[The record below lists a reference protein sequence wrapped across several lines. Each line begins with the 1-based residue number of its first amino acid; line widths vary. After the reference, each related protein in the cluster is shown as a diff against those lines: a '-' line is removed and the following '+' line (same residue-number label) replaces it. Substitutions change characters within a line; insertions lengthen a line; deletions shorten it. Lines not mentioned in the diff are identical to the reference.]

1 MKLLARNKFQ
11 KKIGISFALLI
22 SLISI
27 NMVVAA
33 LASYSITNKIEL
45 QNEIEQVVRDIE
57 QTRLTVNSF
66 TSSLDRRLAQQVF
79 HQIALTRQQIKEA
92 APRHTDGKLSSLIS
106 QLNDFKAQFQKYM
119 IEADQM
125 TALESRAVA
134 LGNDMLER
142 LNVVR
147 TNDDVIGNRQTFD
160 AVIGRVLNI
169 LWLRHEPQ
177 AQYRN
182 LVTVKIRNIREEL
195 DALKTQAQNVIDT
208 NAQRLLFRIVRDT
221 SDYVASYEKHLLYKD
236 LNAKTEQTLFK
247 ISTQIQADCDQIIYE
262 MNKTMQQYIAY
273 ALTITVLIF
282 LLTFVTAPVL
292 ARYLTG
298 EILKPIRSLVS
309 ITKKVAAGQL
319 DVHAN
324 VEVEDEIGKLAH
336 HFNLMTKSLKKSQKQ
351 LLEKHRALEE
361 VHEELEKRVELRT
374 KELALTNA
382 SLQSEIISRKQSEAA
397 IQASEEKFRAMF
409 ELSPLGMARNTLDG
423 NFLEANHALQDMLGY
438 NLNSLR
444 QRRISELYYEDPAT
458 KWTGVVSTLQKS
470 GRYSLREVRIP
481 SRDGQTLYT
490 RLNGVLV
497 TDSSGVDAV
506 WSIFEDITEQKKSDE
521 LIWSQANFDALT
533 GLPNRR
539 MFQNSLNHE
548 IKNSK
553 RQSSLL
559 VLMFLDLDK
568 FKEVNDTLGHDKG
581 DLLLIKAAKR
591 IAGCIRDTDMVAR
604 LGGDE
609 FTVILQNLDK
619 ISNAEKVAYK
629 IINTLSQPFDL
640 EGNAVSIGVSIG
652 ITIYPN
658 DAGTLEELM
667 NNADQAM
674 YQAKADGRNCFRFYT
689 QSLQVL
695 SQTRARMSNDIR
707 HALSADQFELYYQ
720 PIVELTSGV
729 IYKAEALIRWN
740 HPSLGIISPSKF
752 ISLAEETN
760 KIVDIGNWVFHEA
773 AKQAKRLR
781 SNYYPQF
788 QISINKSPIQF
799 LAPKLCTDDW
809 IAFLSK
815 IGLSSNAVIIEITEE
830 LLIQASDSIKNQLM
844 DFRNAGF
851 QVSLDNFG
859 TGYSSLT
866 CLNQLNIDYLKIDK
880 SLVSDLEP
888 GSDKLNLCEAITIM
902 AHKLG
907 LKVIAE
913 GVSTPLQHEL
923 LHASGCDYA
932 QGFLYSKPLPME
944 EFEFTLIQDNITT
957 PVDS

>member
-1 MKLLARNKFQ
+1 
-11 KKIGISFALLI
+11 
-22 SLISI
+22 
-27 NMVVAA
+27 
-33 LASYSITNKIEL
+33 
-45 QNEIEQVVRDIE
+45 
-57 QTRLTVNSF
+57 
-66 TSSLDRRLAQQVF
+66 
-79 HQIALTRQQIKEA
+79 
-92 APRHTDGKLSSLIS
+92 
-106 QLNDFKAQFQKYM
+106 
-119 IEADQM
+119 
-125 TALESRAVA
+125 
-134 LGNDMLER
+134 
-142 LNVVR
+142 
-147 TNDDVIGNRQTFD
+147 
-160 AVIGRVLNI
+160 
-169 LWLRHEPQ
+169 
-177 AQYRN
+177 
-182 LVTVKIRNIREEL
+182 
-195 DALKTQAQNVIDT
+195 
-208 NAQRLLFRIVRDT
+208 
-221 SDYVASYEKHLLYKD
+221 
-236 LNAKTEQTLFK
+236 
-247 ISTQIQADCDQIIYE
+247 
-262 MNKTMQQYIAY
+262 
-273 ALTITVLIF
+273 
-282 LLTFVTAPVL
+282 
-292 ARYLTG
+292 
-298 EILKPIRSLVS
+298 
-309 ITKKVAAGQL
+309 
-319 DVHAN
+319 
-324 VEVEDEIGKLAH
+324 
-336 HFNLMTKSLKKSQKQ
+336 MTKSLKKSQKQ